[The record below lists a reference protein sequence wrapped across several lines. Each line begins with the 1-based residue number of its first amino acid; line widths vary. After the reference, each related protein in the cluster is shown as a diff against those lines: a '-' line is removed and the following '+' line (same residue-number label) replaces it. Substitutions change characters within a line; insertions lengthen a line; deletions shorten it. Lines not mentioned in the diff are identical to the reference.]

1 MQVLNI
7 LCGRRL
13 GIQNPYLCIFY
24 QWLPFTEW
32 LLHVR
37 HSARHFIHIS
47 LALIIFI
54 VISCRYR
61 YDSHITDKE
70 MESQRIW
77 VTRPRRGVGSGR
89 ATLRPSQV
97 TAAGGTP
104 SPPHATFS
112 GCPEKHGFHDEG
124 SLPSNQQ
131 LLAEGLLPPTC
142 DLSGSPTK
150 EPGPPVQDAIP
161 GFRLGLGEF
170 RTWHFNASPPIC
182 NWPVIS

>member
-70 MESQRIW
+70 METQEGTYLCKIAERLQNLTLYWCVLIQWDEEMMILRSY
-77 VTRPRRGVGSGR
+77 PRMMG
-89 ATLRPSQV
+89 L
-97 TAAGGTP
+97 
-104 SPPHATFS
+104 
-112 GCPEKHGFHDEG
+112 
-124 SLPSNQQ
+124 SLSQQ
-131 LLAEGLLPPTC
+131 LYPLQSRKEKGTAGIYMGTKDKER
-142 DLSGSPTK
+142 DSGTSGPHGDAGREARSPERK
-150 EPGPPVQDAIP
+150 QRVKHNWSDRA
-161 GFRLGLGEF
+161 
-170 RTWHFNASPPIC
+170 HF
-182 NWPVIS
+182 